1 MWLPARGFPFIL
13 GLMKGLG
20 PEGRRDTEGGGW
32 RRMRGG
38 GVLKMRCNG
47 RGGVGGKGQ
56 TEAMMSFKI
65 NSFTAE
71 VFASLHFPLE

>member
-1 MWLPARGFPFIL
+1 
-13 GLMKGLG
+13 
-20 PEGRRDTEGGGW
+20 
-32 RRMRGG
+32 
-38 GVLKMRCNG
+38 MRCNG